1 MEIKRN
7 ASVCE
12 TELNVCSSLSPR
24 AQMSVCLE
32 ELFLLLREQLA
43 EAQSPVIPFH
53 LMVHYTSLSKKEEI
67 RCSYPWWSHSL
78 ENLMAVK

>member
-1 MEIKRN
+1 MG
-7 ASVCE
+7 E
-12 TELNVCSSLSPR
+12 TDLNVCSSLSPP
-24 AQMSVCLE
+24 AQMPVCLE
-32 ELFLLLREQLA
+32 ELFLLLSEQLA

-67 RCSYPWWSHSL
+67 RCSSPWWSHSL